1 MAVIAL
7 DLGGTKLA
15 AALLND
21 KGDILFKTNHPID
34 KRQGKEVGELI
45 FQAANELFS
54 KTNDVSAIGICVPGI
69 AHAKTGKV
77 WAPNIPGWDDYPLL
91 EELKR
96 SVNNEKIKIK
106 IDSDRACYIL
116 GEVWQGNARGCKDAI
131 FLSVGTGI
139 GTGILINNE
148 VLRGSHDI
156 AGAIGWMALDRPFN
170 QKYIPCGDFEY
181 NASGEGIV
189 KVAKEMLDGGV
200 YNKSVLKNMNSD
212 LLSAKDIFD
221 AYEMGDELS
230 KKVIVNAIQC
240 WGMATANLVS
250 LFDPEK
256 IIFGGGVFGTALKF
270 LDEIYLEAKKWAQ
283 PVSIQQVQLQASA
296 LGNDAGLYGAGLLA
310 LRD

>member
-15 AALLND
+15 TALFND
-21 KGDILFKTNHPID
+21 NGDILFKTTFPLD
-34 KRQGKEVGELI
+34 KKQGAEVGELI
-45 FQAANELFS
+45 FQAANELLS

-77 WAPNIPGWDDYPLL
+77 WAPNIPGWGDYPLL
-91 EELKR
+91 EELQR
-96 SVNNEKIKIK
+96 LVNNNKIKIK

-116 GEVWQGNARGCKDAI
+116 GEVWKGNAQGCRDAI

-139 GTGILINNE
+139 GAGILINNA

-189 KVAKEMLDGGV
+189 KVAKEMLD
-200 YNKSVLKNMNSD
+200 
-212 LLSAKDIFD
+212 
-221 AYEMGDELS
+221 S
-230 KKVIVNAIQC
+230 KF
-240 WGMATANLVS
+240 M
-250 LFDPEK
+250 
-256 IIFGGGVFGTALKF
+256 
-270 LDEIYLEAKKWAQ
+270 
-283 PVSIQQVQLQASA
+283 
-296 LGNDAGLYGAGLLA
+296 
-310 LRD
+310 